1 MNRRQ
6 LFLLICLFGVTA
18 PAFAQTTTGGTTGST
33 GGTTTGGSSTG
44 GGGGGSTVSSSGSGT
59 ASRAGATTGNGSG
72 GPFSGTVPSGFN
84 GGNAASTATNSATGA
99 AAGTASVPGA
109 NNPWRTTYG
118 NPYAIGQS
126 VMGGTTAGKTGAA
139 AKGFGQPIYTTSTT
153 NVGVTGLNQNSSN
166 SGAGFNNM
174 NLSKSPRYTTALGE
188 DIALP
193 THSPAQLQ
201 AKVQDILARSSQ
213 IRDGRQIRVVVDGD
227 RVFLVGNVGSERE
240 RRIAE
245 SMIRL
250 TPGVGDVENRLALS
264 GQP

>member
-1 MNRRQ
+1 MNRCRP
-6 LFLLICLFGVTA
+6 FLLVCLFGVTT
-18 PAFAQTTTGGTTGST
+18 PAFAQTTTGGTTG
-33 GGTTTGGSSTG
+33 TTGGSTTG
-44 GGGGGSTVSSSGSGT
+44 GAATGGGSTVSSSGGGT
-59 ASRAGATTGNGSG
+59 ASRAGATTGNGAG
-72 GPFSGTVPSGFN
+72 GPFSGTVPSGFS

-99 AAGTASVPGA
+99 AAGTSSVPTV

-139 AKGFGQPIYTTSTT
+139 KGFGQPIYTTSTT
-153 NVGVTGLNQNSSN
+153 NVGVTGLNQNTSK

-174 NLSKSPRYTTALGE
+174 NLSKSPRYTTALGD
-188 DIALP
+188 DIAIP
-193 THSPAQLQ
+193 THTPAQLQ
-201 AKVQDILARSSQ
+201 AKVQEILARSTQ

-250 TPGVGDVENRLALS
+250 TPGVGNVENRLALS